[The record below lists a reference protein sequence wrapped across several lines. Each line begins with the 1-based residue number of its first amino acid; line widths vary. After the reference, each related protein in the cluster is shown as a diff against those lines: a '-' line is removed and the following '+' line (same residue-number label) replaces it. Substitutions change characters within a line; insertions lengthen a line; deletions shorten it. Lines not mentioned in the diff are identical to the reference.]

1 MSDDA
6 TIVEKPEAAAP
17 AEPAASAAAA
27 PEPVRDLLDE
37 ALAQFDRET
46 QRSAAIDESLATLDR
61 QQEAPANSGRP
72 ASDFAPASAEDRQR
86 WVEGIV
92 AEQRQFSEMQRAG
105 EFAAQ
110 RVGELEQ
117 AIAQMQHQQW
127 LAEER
132 ADFDKVV
139 SEIDE
144 GLRDFPDLPANF
156 SRDWLMARGLDDP
169 KLRDAFDGRRQFPR
183 IWARAKQDAAA
194 QLYKLASSRVD
205 RQLSED
211 RLAVSAAVRGASSS
225 HTPAEPQP
233 DMSHMNNAE
242 YRKYISQKY
251 GIVSDG
257 I

>member
-1 MSDDA
+1 M
-6 TIVEKPEAAAP
+6 VEESTPDTEASAVAP
-17 AEPAASAAAA
+17 PEPAASTPAATDPASSSA
-27 PEPVRDLLDE
+27 ETAVADDPLDA
-37 ALAQFDRET
+37 ALAEYDQA

-61 QQEAPANSGRP
+61 R
-72 ASDFAPASAEDRQR
+72 ASDLAPASAEDRQR

-92 AEQRQFSEMQRAG
+92 AEQRQLSEMQRAG

-139 SEIDE
+139 AEIDKDLKE
-144 GLRDFPDLPANF
+144 FPDLPANF

-194 QLYKLASSRVD
+194 QLYKLASSRPD

-211 RLAVSAAVRGASSS
+211 RMAVSAAVRGASSS
-225 HTPAEPQP
+225 HAPAEPQP
-233 DMSHMNNAE
+233 DMAHMNNAE
-242 YRKYISQKY
+242 YRRYISQKY
-251 GIVSDG
+251 GIDSNG